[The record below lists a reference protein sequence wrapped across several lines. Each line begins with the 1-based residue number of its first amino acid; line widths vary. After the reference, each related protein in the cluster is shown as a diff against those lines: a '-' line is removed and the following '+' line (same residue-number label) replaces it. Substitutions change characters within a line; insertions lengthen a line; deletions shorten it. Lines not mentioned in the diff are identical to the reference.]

1 MTAVVLATVVAV
13 RELSPSFRRVT
24 LSGCAGLE
32 TGGYDQRIKILLA
45 RPGQDEPLLPPAD
58 DWYGVFCAMPL
69 DVRPVMRT
77 FTIRAQRG
85 DLLDIEF
92 ALHGDTG
99 PASVWARAARP
110 GSVLGIIG
118 PQPGD
123 QKTLLYSP
131 TDADWQLLAG
141 DDTALPA
148 LTTIIESLPAGTTA
162 RAYVQVPDAG
172 DVRDFDT
179 AADLEVTWTIGAGLA
194 NAVGDSKFPGGTAY
208 AWIAAETAL
217 VRDLRRYL
225 TKDLGWP
232 SKPHYFG
239 GYWQAGQVGG

>member
-1 MTAVVLATVVAV
+1 MTAVVMATVVAL
-13 RELSPSFRRVT
+13 EALSPSFLLVT
-24 LSGCAGLE
+24 LSGCGQLQS
-32 TGGYDQRIKILLA
+32 GGYDQRIKILLA
-45 RPGQDEPLLPPAD
+45 RPGQDEPMLPPAE
-58 DWYGVFCAMPL
+58 DWYGVFCAMDE

-85 DLLDIEF
+85 DLIDVEF

-99 PASVWARAARP
+99 PASAWARSARP
-110 GSVLGIIG
+110 GSKLGIIG
-118 PQPGD
+118 PEPAD
-123 QKTLLYSP
+123 QKTLLYTP
-131 TDADWQLLAG
+131 VDADWQLLAG
-141 DDTALPA
+141 DETAVPA

-162 RAYVQVPDAG
+162 RAFVQVPDAG

-194 NAVGDSKFPGGTAY
+194 AAVRDSKFPDGTAY

-217 VRDLRRYL
+217 VRDLRWYL

-232 SKPHYFG
+232 SRPHYFG
-239 GYWQAGQVGG
+239 GYWHAGQVGG